1 MKIAICG
8 KMCSGKSTLANYI
21 MRSFPGYQ
29 KYSFAEKVKELCVD
43 LFNMKKKDRLLLIKF
58 ANKMR
63 EIDPDVWVNQV
74 LKQTKGKENCIIDDV
89 RYQNEVDALIQ
100 DGWKFIQLDVPYELQ
115 RSRIMRLYPND
126 YKEHLQ
132 AKNHISEQN
141 KFIFPTGYPQLQ
153 FETRD
158 ENQEQIKHDVN
169 LLIIKN

>member
-1 MKIAICG
+1 
-8 KMCSGKSTLANYI
+8 
-21 MRSFPGYQ
+21 
-29 KYSFAEKVKELCVD
+29 
-43 LFNMKKKDRLLLIKF
+43 
-58 ANKMR
+58 MR